1 MGAHSATLFGS
12 PTAYGD
18 RDRGGLAIS
27 HTRAFARH
35 DDARREGG
43 APCRGVLRREDPLR
57 VRGRARTRVLRRA
70 VDVNV
75 FVDADGT
82 GAVLDL
88 LAPFGVDVRKRETLV
103 RIRRDG
109 QVRLI
114 WDETP
119 LDLFFA
125 HDPFHA
131 SVAERVRDVPFAD
144 QTINILSPED
154 LVVFKTAFGRRKDWI
169 DIEQV
174 VFTTAGDFDLT
185 YALSWAER
193 IVGAEDRRLAALRE
207 AIERILGEGATG

>member
-1 MGAHSATLFGS
+1 MTTLDEKV
-12 PTAYGD
+12 AL
-18 RDRGGLAIS
+18 LAG
-27 HTRAFARH
+27 AFAG
-35 DDARREGG
+35 AGVPYAFGG
-43 APCRGVLRREDPLR
+43 ALALAYYAEPRGTID
-57 VRGRARTRVLRRA
+57 

-75 FVDADGT
+75 FVDAGGA

-88 LAPFGVDVRKRETLV
+88 LAPLGVGVRKRETLV

-144 QTINILSPED
+144 QTITILSPED
-154 LVVFKTAFGRRKDWI
+154 LVVFKAAFGRRKDWI

-185 YALSWAER
+185 YTLSWAER